1 MEMNSQIMSTL
12 WEYFRNAQLQGIP
25 FCPEVPPCRK
35 YDWIVMAP
43 GSQRQRMKNAA
54 DSKAGMVKA
63 LPLSGL
69 HSSWDPDCNS
79 RESMSICIVQTKSL
93 TLLSIQLAIPFEA
106 SLSVLSWCAPEIM

>member
-1 MEMNSQIMSTL
+1 MEMNSQIVSAL
-12 WEYFRNAQLQGIP
+12 WEYFRNAELQGIP

-54 DSKAGMVKA
+54 DSKAGMA

-79 RESMSICIVQTKSL
+79 TESMSMRIVQTKSL